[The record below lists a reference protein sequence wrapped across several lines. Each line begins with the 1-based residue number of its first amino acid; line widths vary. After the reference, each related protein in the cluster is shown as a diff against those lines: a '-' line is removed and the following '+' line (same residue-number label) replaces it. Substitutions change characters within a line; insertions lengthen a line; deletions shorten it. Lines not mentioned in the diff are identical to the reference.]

1 MLSYFGLGTGTI
13 AGMTAKSG
21 LGRGAQGVSPD
32 FIRLLS
38 PAITM
43 VADIRA

>member
-13 AGMTAKSG
+13 AGRPAKSG
-21 LGRGAQGVSPD
+21 LRRGAQGVWPD
-32 FIRLLS
+32 FFRLLS